1 MKISLNQNQLPMY
14 QINNILAASLL
25 MPLLAS
31 CAGSEFNIPELPV
44 SLDTLLQPNKRA
56 EYTGTDS
63 VGVVDPDMLVGT
75 WQVEFINGSILE
87 KEIDTQ
93 YTFNGDGS
101 LEIIAEADIP
111 VSQNTYEGTATW
123 SVEGEYI
130 ALAELSGEETTDD
143 APADSTEVK
152 ESTVVNVYEISA
164 EHIVLYDEK
173 EGLALSLTRL

>member
-1 MKISLNQNQLPMY
+1 MY
-14 QINNILAASLL
+14 RIRNILAASLL
-25 MPLLAS
+25 MPLLSS
-31 CAGSEFNIPELPV
+31 CAGSEFKIPEL
-44 SLDTLLQPNKRA
+44 SKNLDALLQPSQRA

-75 WQVEFINGSILE
+75 WQVEFINGNILE

-101 LEIIAEADIP
+101 MQIIAEADIP
-111 VSQNTYEGTATW
+111 VSENKYQATATW

-130 ALAELSGEETTDD
+130 ALDELSSDTST
-143 APADSTEVK
+143 DSTEVK
-152 ESTVVNVYEISA
+152 EGTVVNVYEMSD
-164 EHIVLYDEK
+164 EYIVLYDEK